1 MDDQERLLRLSED
14 LDVPIQVSV
23 ARGTTR
29 TVAER
34 VEETHLGSAAA
45 GDSPGSC
52 TSWCG
57 WGN

>member
-1 MDDQERLLRLSED
+1 MGDQERLLRMSEG
-14 LDVPIQVSV
+14 LDVPIQVSGTDG
-23 ARGTTR
+23 AIRGM
-29 TVAER
+29 AER
-34 VEETHLGSAAA
+34 VEDARADSPAA